1 MLLLPVKVIVILFSF
16 LVTCKSLAFA
26 LLFKKV
32 ELETD
37 FCADV
42 L

>member
-1 MLLLPVKVIVILFSF
+1 MLLLPVKMIVILFSF
-16 LVTCKSLAFA
+16 LVTCKSFAFA